1 MLTGKELGAA
11 IKVAIDKKLA
21 LGLAKSKAEIARHF
35 GVKPP
40 SIHDWMKKGS
50 IDKSKLPELWAYF
63 SDVVSAEHWGL
74 KELPAAAQATGTTEA
89 HGDNAPTD
97 PSATAWAAYTSASA
111 ATRAAIDLL
120 LLPAAER
127 GKLGPEAQAAIA
139 FIEGQ
144 SVKAVSPQ
152 KSPTKAA

>member
-11 IKVAIDKKLA
+11 IKAAIDKKLA

-63 SDVVSAEHWGL
+63 SDVVGAEHWGL
-74 KELPAAAQATGTTEA
+74 KELPTAAQATGTMEA

-111 ATRAAIDLL
+111 VTRAAIDLL
-120 LLPAAER
+120 LLPSTER
-127 GKLGPEAQAAIA
+127 GKLEPQTQAAIA
-139 FIEGQ
+139 FIEDR
-144 SVKAVSPQ
+144 SAKAIATQ
-152 KSPTKAA
+152 KSRTKVA